1 VKFNIVTVD
10 LTVKNLNLIGV
21 AANASVQLATVPQM
35 ASTVPNAL
43 VGVRPCM
50 PDCSSIAR
58 RIADRAPALTRSQIN
73 GGYFFE
79 INKKDFFDDVC
90 FGKTRTDALQPPSAG
105 PNCGLGDSLL
115 IVDGVTVANN
125 CDLPGYAVPTALVL
139 NGTGSYITKL
149 PKGGERDRRRLA
161 RVSHP
166 S

>member
-1 VKFNIVTVD
+1 MGYALAHLRTVS
-10 LTVKNLNLIGV
+10 LVESLI
-21 AANASVQLATVPQM
+21 
-35 ASTVPNAL
+35 
-43 VGVRPCM
+43 RP
-50 PDCSSIAR
+50 I
-58 RIADRAPALTRSQIN
+58 LTRFQIN

-90 FGKTRTDALQPPSAG
+90 FGKTRSDALQPPSAG

-149 PKGGERDRRRLA
+149 PKGGVNRGSPRPVLA
-161 RVSHP
+161 L
-166 S
+166 